1 MSTNVWIIQ
10 IEGKHG
16 LNNYLKPENVI
27 MKVLVIT
34 SPPKILILVF
44 LLGKILYIESL
55 LLIGLREGTENSNF
69 TTKKIYA

>member
-1 MSTNVWIIQ
+1 
-10 IEGKHG
+10 
-16 LNNYLKPENVI
+16 